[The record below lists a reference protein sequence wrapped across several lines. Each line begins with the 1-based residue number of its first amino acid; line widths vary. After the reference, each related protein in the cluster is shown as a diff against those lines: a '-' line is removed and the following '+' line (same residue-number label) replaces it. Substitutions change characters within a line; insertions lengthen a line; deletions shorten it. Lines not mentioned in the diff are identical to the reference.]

1 MVLYRNTKS
10 FVRFPDGETEFLDIL
25 AEVLQGDTLTPFLF
39 IICLDYVLTI
49 SVDKCNEYGR
59 TLELE
64 RSRRLPTKKITDAV
78 ILLITHISIVTAL
91 MVLYR
96 NTKSLVLRW
105 RVRIFRYF
113 SKGAS
118 GGWQWRYQNYVTI
131 YTSLTLD
138 MFF

>member
-78 ILLITHISIVTAL
+78 ILLIIHISIVTAI

-96 NTKSLVLRW
+96 NTKSLVRSSDGELEFFDILARVLQGVGNGDTRITSRFILR
-105 RVRIFRYF
+105 
-113 SKGAS
+113 
-118 GGWQWRYQNYVTI
+118 
-131 YTSLTLD
+131 
-138 MFF
+138 

>member
-96 NTKSLVLRW
+96 NTKSLVRYSDGELEFFDILARVLQGVGNGDTRITSRFILR
-105 RVRIFRYF
+105 
-113 SKGAS
+113 
-118 GGWQWRYQNYVTI
+118 
-131 YTSLTLD
+131 
-138 MFF
+138 

>member
-96 NTKSLVLRW
+96 NTKSLVRSSHGELEFFDILARVLQGVGNGDTRITSRFILR
-105 RVRIFRYF
+105 
-113 SKGAS
+113 
-118 GGWQWRYQNYVTI
+118 
-131 YTSLTLD
+131 
-138 MFF
+138 

>member
-10 FVRFPDGETEFLDIL
+10 FVRFPNGETEFLDIL
-25 AEVLQGDTLTPFLF
+25 AEVLQGDTLTQFLF

-78 ILLITHISIVTAL
+78 ILLIIHISIVTAI

-96 NTKSLVLRW
+96 NTKSLVRSSDGELEFFDILARVLQGVGNGDTRITSRFILR
-105 RVRIFRYF
+105 
-113 SKGAS
+113 
-118 GGWQWRYQNYVTI
+118 
-131 YTSLTLD
+131 
-138 MFF
+138 

>member
-10 FVRFPDGETEFLDIL
+10 FVSFPDGETEFLDIL
-25 AEVLQGDTLTPFLF
+25 AEVLQGDTLTSFLF

-64 RSRRLPTKKITDAV
+64 RSRRFCTKKITDAV
-78 ILLITHISIVTAL
+78 ILLIIHISIVTAI

-96 NTKSLVLRW
+96 NTKSLVRSSDGELEFFDILARVLQGVGNGDTRITLRFIL
-105 RVRIFRYF
+105 R
-113 SKGAS
+113 
-118 GGWQWRYQNYVTI
+118 
-131 YTSLTLD
+131 
-138 MFF
+138 

>member
-10 FVRFPDGETEFLDIL
+10 FVSFPDGETEFLDIL
-25 AEVLQGDTLTPFLF
+25 AEVLQGDTLTSFLF

-64 RSRRLPTKKITDAV
+64 RSRRFSTKKITDAV
-78 ILLITHISIVTAL
+78 ILLIIHISIVTAI

-96 NTKSLVLRW
+96 NTKSLVRSSDGELEFFDILARVLQGVGNGDTRITSRFRLR
-105 RVRIFRYF
+105 
-113 SKGAS
+113 
-118 GGWQWRYQNYVTI
+118 
-131 YTSLTLD
+131 
-138 MFF
+138 

>member
-96 NTKSLVLRW
+96 NTKSLVRSSDGELEFFDILARVLQGVGNGDTRITSRFILR
-105 RVRIFRYF
+105 
-113 SKGAS
+113 
-118 GGWQWRYQNYVTI
+118 
-131 YTSLTLD
+131 
-138 MFF
+138 